1 MSSSQLTASQ
11 PSATQLTASQLTAT
25 LAEVYAHGP
34 GKDVRPASARP
45 YRRRPTGPAVPFAEL
60 AAVAG
65 PTGARLVRTLGTALA
80 PRRFEP
86 WNGFNEHRAYPSP
99 RAAHLVDVLLRHDG
113 VDWLVDPVRELLYPT
128 SAESLVAAPDGSV
141 ELVLREQPTRMPAGY
156 GRLADALA
164 ALEAGHVAGALAEAA
179 AGHGLR
185 YAAGTTASATATS
198 GPWLTVTL
206 GPSTAPTWSRHRLR
220 AVRSSGLSPRGFGAD
235 PRPLP
240 AEAFERLVAAA
251 YRPPAGSPVTGV
263 RLRHTLAVGNV
274 AGRTAGWYHLDPAA
288 TGRPGAAA
296 PQPTRPGDATGQ
308 VQRAYS
314 YPRTEV
320 DVAGMPLAWLVSADV
335 PAAVRTGVPA
345 AYRRLLHAAGATAQH
360 VGTAAA
366 EVGLFC
372 RPVRAVREAAA
383 EAAAGLPAGHD
394 LIYLLLIGR
403 SRVRDFAY
411 DLSNPEVSP

>member
-11 PSATQLTASQLTAT
+11 LTNT

-34 GKDVRPASARP
+34 GKDVRPAPARP
-45 YRRRPTGPAVPFAEL
+45 YRRRPAGPAVSFAEL
-60 AAVAG
+60 AAVVG
-65 PTGARLVRTLGTALA
+65 PAGARLVRTLGTALS

-113 VDWLVDPVRELLYPT
+113 VDWLVDPVRELLCPA
-128 SAESLVAAPDGSV
+128 SAESSVGAPDGSV
-141 ELVLREQPTRMPAGY
+141 ELVLREHPARMPAGY
-156 GRLADALA
+156 GQLAGALA

-185 YAAGTTASATATS
+185 YAVTTATATIITVG

-206 GPSTAPTWSRHRLR
+206 GPSTTPTWSRHRLR

-251 YRPPAGSPVTGV
+251 YRPPAGSPATAGTQ
-263 RLRHTLAVGNV
+263 LRHTVAVGNV
-274 AGRTAGWYHLDPAA
+274 AGRAAGWYHLDPATA
-288 TGRPGAAA
+288 GRPGAVP

-320 DVAGMPLAWLVSADV
+320 DVAGMPLAWLVSADL
-335 PAAVRTGVPA
+335 PAAVRVGGPA
-345 AYRRLLHAAGATAQH
+345 AYRRLLHAAGAAAQH

>member
-11 PSATQLTASQLTAT
+11 PSADQPSASQLAAT

-34 GKDVRPASARP
+34 GKDVRPASTRP

-99 RAAHLVDVLLRHDG
+99 RAAHLVDVLLRRDG
-113 VDWLVDPVRELLYPT
+113 ADWLVDPVRELLYPA
-128 SAESLVAAPDGSV
+128 SAESSVAAPDGSV

-185 YAAGTTASATATS
+185 YAVSTATTTG

-206 GPSTAPTWSRHRLR
+206 GPSTTPTWSRHRLR

-251 YRPPAGSPVTGV
+251 YRPPAGSPATGV
-263 RLRHTLAVGNV
+263 RLRHTVAVGNV
-274 AGRTAGWYHLDPAA
+274 AGRAAGWYHLDPAA
-288 TGRPGAAA
+288 TGRPGAVA

-335 PAAVRTGVPA
+335 PAAVRTGGPA

>member
-1 MSSSQLTASQ
+1 MSSS
-11 PSATQLTASQLTAT
+11 QLTASQLTAT

-34 GKDVRPASARP
+34 GKDVRPAPAPP
-45 YRRRPTGPAVPFAEL
+45 YRRRPTDPAVPFAEL

-65 PTGARLVRTLGTALA
+65 PTGARLVRTLGAALA

-113 VDWLVDPVRELLYPT
+113 LDWLVDPVRELLYPT

-156 GRLADALA
+156 GRLAEALA

-185 YAAGTTASATATS
+185 YAVGTATTTS

-206 GPSTAPTWSRHRLR
+206 GPSTMPTWSRHRLR

-235 PRPLP
+235 PRPMP
-240 AEAFERLVAAA
+240 TEAFERLVAAA

-263 RLRHTLAVGNV
+263 RLRHTVAVGNV

-296 PQPTRPGDATGQ
+296 PRPTRPGDATGQ

-335 PAAVRTGVPA
+335 PAAVRTGGPA
-345 AYRRLLHAAGATAQH
+345 AYRRLLHAAGAAAQH

-366 EVGLFC
+366 EAGLFC